1 MPIFD
6 RQLRVVCSRASL
18 LRVLVK
24 PHASGRSVGRSVGR
38 YECKC
43 LVRKNATGWPSQ
55 CNFPPGRI
63 LGRQGV
69 DVAEH
74 LGAAVSQLLEV
85 LFEVSAGRAGC
96 RNAARLVSTS
106 QVHHID
112 KTRRG
117 VFIDTQIGEIEQIA
131 VGQL

>member
-1 MPIFD
+1 M
-6 RQLRVVCSRASL
+6 QA
-18 LRVLVK
+18 
-24 PHASGRSVGRSVGR
+24 GGR

-43 LVRKNATGWPSQ
+43 LVRKNAIGWSSQ
-55 CNFPPGRI
+55 CNFPAGRI

-69 DVAEH
+69 DEAEH
-74 LGAAVSQLLEV
+74 VGAAVSLLVKALIER
-85 LFEVSAGRAGC
+85 SAGRTGC

-117 VFIDTQIGEIEQIA
+117 VFIDTQIGEI
-131 VGQL
+131 